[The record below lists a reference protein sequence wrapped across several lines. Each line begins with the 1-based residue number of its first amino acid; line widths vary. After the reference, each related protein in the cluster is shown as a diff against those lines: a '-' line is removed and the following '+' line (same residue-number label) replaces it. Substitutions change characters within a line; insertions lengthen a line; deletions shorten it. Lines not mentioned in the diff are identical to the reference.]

1 MAGDPREPSPQ
12 DRSRGVSARSRVATA
27 RTKAQELQRRSLER
41 IALESER
48 RGWVASLVHAYE
60 ADRNRGGGL
69 LAGGLAYRIFLWELP
84 AALVVVSVLGLTS
97 SSSGRSPEEAAHDVG
112 LSGALVATVATAV
125 READRASWWLLI
137 LGIALTV
144 WAGRSAVRALQIVCG
159 IAWSDRTG
167 LRHTTVASSLVF
179 SGVAFAVLALQGVLT
194 ALMHG
199 VLGSVVGWVL
209 GTLLVVAA
217 SVWVM
222 TILPH
227 GGRRWLAVLPGA
239 LFFAAAVRLLTMAT
253 VVYFVPKLG
262 RIDDLYGGLAIA
274 IVILLFLYLIARAFV
289 GGEFINATFAGVS
302 HASLRD
308 QAGPERAEND
318 GGAG

>member
-1 MAGDPREPSPQ
+1 M
-12 DRSRGVSARSRVATA
+12 RSRVATA
-27 RTKAQELQRRSLER
+27 RTKAQELHRRSLER
-41 IALESER
+41 IELESER

-84 AALVVVSVLGLTS
+84 AALVIVSVLGLTS
-97 SSSGRSPEEAAHDVG
+97 SSSGRSPEEVAHDVG
-112 LSGALVATVATAV
+112 LSGALVTTVATAV

-179 SGVAFAVLALQGVLT
+179 SGVALAVLALQGVLT

-199 VLGSVVGWVL
+199 VLGSVAGWVI

-318 GGAG
+318 GGPG

>member
-1 MAGDPREPSPQ
+1 MAGDPHEPSPD
-12 DRSRGVSARSRVATA
+12 DRSRGASARSRVATA
-27 RTKAQELQRRSLER
+27 RTKAEELQRRSLER

-84 AALVVVSVLGLTS
+84 AVLVIVSVLGITS
-97 SSSGRSPEEAAHDVG
+97 SPSGRSPEEVAQSVG

-125 READRASWWLLI
+125 QEADRPSWWPLI
-137 LGIALTV
+137 LGLGLMI

-167 LRHTTVASSLVF
+167 LQRATVASSLVF
-179 SGVAFAVLALQGVLT
+179 SGVAFAIVGFQAGLT

-199 VLGSVVGWVL
+199 VLGYVVGWVI
-209 GTLLVVAA
+209 GTLLMVAVA
-217 SVWVM
+217 GWVM

-227 GGRRWLAVLPGA
+227 GGRRWFAVIPGA
-239 LFFAAAVRLLTMAT
+239 LFFAAVVRLLTMAT

-289 GGEFINATFAGVS
+289 GGEFINATFAGV
-302 HASLRD
+302 
-308 QAGPERAEND
+308 
-318 GGAG
+318 